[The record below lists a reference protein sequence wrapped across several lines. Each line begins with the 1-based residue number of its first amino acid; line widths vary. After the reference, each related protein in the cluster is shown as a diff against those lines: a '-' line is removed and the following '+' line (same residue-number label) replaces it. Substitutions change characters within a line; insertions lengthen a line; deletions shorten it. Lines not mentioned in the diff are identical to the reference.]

1 MPWVLGQKVAPVPCG
16 IGKNFRAAGAMNLS
30 RKAKRYDDAILPG
43 DFQGF
48 EPFRDGDPTLNGV
61 LHGAMRRTGDGVEL
75 GQLCL
80 ERLCTKKQ
88 TFAKLKSRAELLSRQ
103 VTYLDERLEIVDH
116 DRRAMYIQLRS
127 LPPYKDDL
135 QIQFNEICIGKDR
148 VEVKRIAFY
157 RRDEVKRQVP
167 LNLSEADLERL
178 VCDLRQVL
186 SPA

>member
-1 MPWVLGQKVAPVPCG
+1 MK
-16 IGKNFRAAGAMNLS
+16 LS
-30 RKAKRYDDAILPG
+30 RKAKRFDDAILPG

-48 EPFRDGDPTLNGV
+48 EPFRDGDPARDGML
-61 LHGAMRRTGDGVEL
+61 LGAIRRTGSAVEL
-75 GQLCL
+75 GQISL
-80 ERLCTKKQ
+80 EWLSAKKQ
-88 TFAKLKSRAELLSRQ
+88 TFAKLQSRAELLSRQ

-148 VEVKRIAFY
+148 VELKRIAFH
-157 RRDEVKRQVP
+157 RRDETKRQVA

-178 VCDLRQVL
+178 KSDLRQVM
-186 SPA
+186 SPV

>member
-1 MPWVLGQKVAPVPCG
+1 MK
-16 IGKNFRAAGAMNLS
+16 LS

-48 EPFRDGDPTLNGV
+48 ESFRHGDPELDGM
-61 LHGAMRRTGDGVEL
+61 LHGALRRTGSAVEL
-75 GQLCL
+75 GQLSL
-80 ERLCTKKQ
+80 EWSSTRKQ
-88 TFAKLKSRAELLSRQ
+88 TFAKLQSRAELLSRQ

-127 LPPYKDDL
+127 LPPYKDDT

-157 RRDEVKRQVP
+157 RRDETKQQVA
-167 LNLSEADLERL
+167 LNLSEADLARL
-178 VCDLRQVL
+178 VYDIRQVL
-186 SPA
+186 CPA

>member
-1 MPWVLGQKVAPVPCG
+1 MK
-16 IGKNFRAAGAMNLS
+16 LS

-43 DFQGF
+43 NFQGF
-48 EPFRDGDPTLNGV
+48 EAFRDGDPGLDGM
-61 LHGAMRRTGDGVEL
+61 LRWDLRRTGNGVEL
-75 GQLCL
+75 GQLSL
-80 ERLCTKKQ
+80 EWLSTKKQ

-116 DRRAMYIQLRS
+116 DRRGMYIQLRS
-127 LPPYKDDL
+127 LPPYKDDT

-186 SPA
+186 APA

>member
-1 MPWVLGQKVAPVPCG
+1 LAR
-16 IGKNFRAAGAMNLS
+16 IGAMKLS
-30 RKAKRYDDAILPG
+30 RKAKRYDDAVLPG

-48 EPFRDGDPTLNGV
+48 EPFREGDPRADGV
-61 LHGAMRRTGDGVEL
+61 LHGAMRRTGTAIEL
-75 GQLCL
+75 GQLSL
-80 ERLCTKKQ
+80 ERLSSKKQ
-88 TFAKLKSRAELLSRQ
+88 TFAKLQSRAELLSRQ

-127 LPPYKDDL
+127 LPPYKDDF

-157 RRDEVKRQVP
+157 RRDEVKQQVA
-167 LNLSEADLERL
+167 LNLTQEDLERL